1 MEYATIVQ
9 PEGIKLL
16 LEKMAVDQLYHCIFE
31 NRVFLFF
38 IDEEK
43 LLHCYEVEDPTA
55 IKEIS
60 AKPQDI
66 ELMLRRYAK
75 LE

>member
-1 MEYATIVQ
+1 LEYPIIVQ

-38 IDEEK
+38 IDEEQI
-43 LLHCYEVEDPTA
+43 LHCYEVEDPTA

-60 AKPQDI
+60 AKPHDI
-66 ELMLRRYAK
+66 ESILRRYAK